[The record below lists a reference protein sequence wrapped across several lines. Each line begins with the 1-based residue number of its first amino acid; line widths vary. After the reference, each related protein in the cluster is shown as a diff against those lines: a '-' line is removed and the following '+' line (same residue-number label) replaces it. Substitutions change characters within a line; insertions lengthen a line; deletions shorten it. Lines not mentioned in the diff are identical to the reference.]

1 MRTVDFIRAKRDGQ
15 ELAPEA
21 IREFIKNLVE
31 GRVPDYQASAF
42 LMAAFLQGL
51 SEAET
56 RVLTEAM
63 TVFGTELDLK
73 SVSGTKIDKHST
85 GGVGDKTSLIIAPIV
100 ASAGVLVPMISGR
113 GLGHS
118 GGTVDKLASIP
129 GYRTDLAAK
138 DFVAQLKA
146 IGIVL
151 AGQSSDIAPA
161 DQRLYALRDA
171 TATVECLPLI
181 VSSILSK
188 KIAAG
193 LDGLVLDVKVGN
205 GAFMKTLGE
214 ARALAEAL
222 VRTGTAMGTKVVAL
236 ITDMESPLGTAVGN
250 ALEVSEAV
258 SVLKGQ
264 GPDDL
269 REVSFE
275 LAAWM
280 LVLGRAAKTLE
291 AARARV
297 ERQVQSGAAVSKL
310 RQVIAH
316 QGGNPGIVD
325 EPGKLPRARLQR
337 EVRSPAAG
345 IIQEIRAYPIGMAA
359 VVLGAGRAEAADK
372 VDPGAGLILRKQPGD
387 KVEKNEA
394 LCVLYTD
401 RQGSFA
407 EAEARAL
414 EAFVIG
420 RSAPKRRKRILQT
433 IEASDLKAPAK
444 SAAKKKR

>member
-51 SEAET
+51 NEAET
-56 RVLTEAM
+56 RALTEAM

-161 DQRLYALRDA
+161 DQKLYALRDA

-222 VRTGTAMGTKVVAL
+222 VRTAAAMGTKVVAL
-236 ITDMESPLGTAVGN
+236 ITDMETPLGTAVGN

-420 RSAPKRRKRILQT
+420 RSAPKKRKRILQT

>member
-51 SEAET
+51 NEAET

-161 DQRLYALRDA
+161 DQKLYALRDA

-236 ITDMESPLGTAVGN
+236 ITDMETPLGSAVGN

>member
-51 SEAET
+51 NEAET

-161 DQRLYALRDA
+161 DQKLYALRDA

-236 ITDMESPLGTAVGN
+236 ITDMETPLGTAVGN